1 MDYLFLIIA
10 LLMLIVGILGS
21 VLPGLPGPPFSWG
34 GLAFI
39 YGCNAVPLNYYILT
53 ITFVLMIAITILD
66 FIIPSKGTKLFG
78 GTKYGVWGTNIGLLV
93 GLIAP
98 IPMGVIIGP
107 FLGAFIG
114 ELIYDNKNT
123 SRALKAASGA
133 FLGFLISTIGKV
145 IFGLGLL
152 IHSIYLV
159 IHYFFK

>member
-10 LLMLIVGILGS
+10 LVMLLVGIVGS
-21 VLPGLPGPPFSWG
+21 FLPGLPGPPFSWG

-39 YGCNAVPLNYYILT
+39 YGCSVVPLNYYVLT
-53 ITFVLMIAITILD
+53 ITFILMILITILD

-78 GTKYGVWGTNIGLLV
+78 GTKYGVWGTNIGLLI

-114 ELIYDNKNT
+114 ELIYDNKDTN
-123 SRALKAASGA
+123 RALRAASGA
-133 FLGFLISTIGKV
+133 FLGFLISTIGKMV
-145 IFGLGLL
+145 FGLALL
-152 IHSIYLV
+152 IQSIYLV
-159 IHYFFK
+159 IRYF